1 MASKSLHSK
10 LRSLLP
16 RRCPH
21 IRTATTAAA
30 TRGTTQANSHYPPS
44 STQIKRPSTSSYVPS
59 TRSKMSFT
67 RPTPSQ
73 IDPVLNTNETDRTEL
88 TRTAKRTRKR
98 EKPLSEEE
106 QEKQR
111 LEREEELTANLE
123 KSFKPPKILFENEKV
138 VVIDK
143 PAGCALQAEL
153 GSEAYIRW
161 KLIMDYLEKRRGKLF
176 IVHRLD
182 KSTTGPLI
190 LAKSSTASRTL
201 STQFKNSTVKKTYYA
216 AIQFLGDRIGPIQD
230 AKSSGQI
237 ECRMRDSK
245 DRMVIAESNRTGT
258 DCKQTKTNWELV
270 TATSNHAI
278 VRLTPQTGR
287 KHQLRLHCSRF
298 LAGPIV
304 GDFKYDFRYLSYQS
318 QKAIHNFLNRPGRLL
333 LHCSEIE
340 FKLYKKGQP
349 REYTVRVSSPLH
361 DDFRIVC
368 DQLDLSTNAIH

>member
-16 RRCPH
+16 RTCPP

-30 TRGTTQANSHYPPS
+30 TRSTTQANSHYPPS
-44 STQIKRPSTSSYVPS
+44 STHVKRPSTSSYVPS
-59 TRSKMSFT
+59 TRLKIPFT

-73 IDPVLNTNETDRTEL
+73 IDPVLNTNEPDRTEL

-161 KLIMDYLEKRRGKLF
+161 KLIMD
-176 IVHRLD
+176 
-182 KSTTGPLI
+182 
-190 LAKSSTASRTL
+190 
-201 STQFKNSTVKKTYYA
+201 
-216 AIQFLGDRIGPIQD
+216 
-230 AKSSGQI
+230 
-237 ECRMRDSK
+237 
-245 DRMVIAESNRTGT
+245 SNRTGT

-318 QKAIHNFLNRPGRLL
+318 QKAIHNFLNREAPGRLL

-340 FKLYKKGQP
+340 FKLYKKEQP

>member
-1 MASKSLHSK
+1 MASKSLHST
-10 LRSLLP
+10 LRSSLSRKTSCLL
-16 RRCPH
+16 
-21 IRTATTAAA
+21 IRHVAITS
-30 TRGTTQANSHYPPS
+30 RSTQANAQVPIG
-44 STQIKRPSTSSYVPS
+44 STLVKRPSQSSHPA
-59 TRSKMSFT
+59 TRSI
-67 RPTPSQ
+67 PSQ
-73 IDPVLNTNETDRTEL
+73 TPPSKLLPVGEPVQRAL
-88 TRTAKRTRKR
+88 TRTKKIQTK

-106 QEKQR
+106 KENQR
-111 LEREEELTANLE
+111 IQREVELTAQLE
-123 KSFKPPKILFENEKV
+123 KSFRPPKILFENEKV

-143 PAGCALQAEL
+143 PAGCALQADP

-190 LAKSSTASRTL
+190 LAKSPTASRTL
-201 STQFKNSTVKKTYYA
+201 STQFKNSTIKKIYYA

-237 ECRMRDSK
+237 ECRMRDRN
-245 DRMVIAESNRTGT
+245 DRMVIAEANRTGA
-258 DCKQTKTNWELV
+258 DCKQTKTEWELV

-278 VRLTPQTGR
+278 VRLRPHTGR

-304 GDFKYDFRYLSYQS
+304 GDFKYDFRYLSHQS
-318 QKAIHNFLNRPGRLL
+318 QKAIHNFLNREAPGRIL

-340 FKLYKKGQP
+340 FKLYKKEQP
-349 REYTVRVSSPLH
+349 REYTVRVSSPIH

-368 DQLDLSTNAIH
+368 DQLDLSTTSIL

>member
-16 RRCPH
+16 RTCPP

-30 TRGTTQANSHYPPS
+30 TRGTAQANSHYPPS
-44 STQIKRPSTSSYVPS
+44 STQIKRP
-59 TRSKMSFT
+59 RSKIPFT

-73 IDPVLNTNETDRTEL
+73 IDPVLNTNEPDRTEL
-88 TRTAKRTRKR
+88 T
-98 EKPLSEEE
+98 P
-106 QEKQR
+106 
-111 LEREEELTANLE
+111 
-123 KSFKPPKILFENEKV
+123 
-138 VVIDK
+138 
-143 PAGCALQAEL
+143 
-153 GSEAYIRW
+153 
-161 KLIMDYLEKRRGKLF
+161 
-176 IVHRLD
+176 
-182 KSTTGPLI
+182 
-190 LAKSSTASRTL
+190 
-201 STQFKNSTVKKTYYA
+201 
-216 AIQFLGDRIGPIQD
+216 
-230 AKSSGQI
+230 
-237 ECRMRDSK
+237 
-245 DRMVIAESNRTGT
+245 NRTGT

-318 QKAIHNFLNRPGRLL
+318 QKAIHNFLNREAPGRLL

-340 FKLYKKGQP
+340 FKLYKKEQP